1 MRGGRRPSRH
11 WLRADGQRGLNQR
24 VEQAPERR
32 VGHGVQPAAPQPA
45 AVQRTALQRT
55 ALQRTALQQVL
66 ARRLHQGR
74 VRHRQPE
81 DGAQRA
87 AQAGGHRIGDPRPG
101 GDLQQQIPGRRSAG
115 ARGAYRCLLGDG
127 IADQLDQVAGPQP
140 RHPGNQ
146 IHVADAHRME
156 IRHAG
161 GAQRRQ
167 YARRTPV
174 ADRVPKPDL
183 NPHLAAATVADRP
196 RRGHPCALVPDRR
209 ANRLLILH
217 LTP

>member
-32 VGHGVQPAAPQPA
+32 LGHAAVQPAAPQ
-45 AVQRTALQRT
+45 RTALQRP
-55 ALQRTALQQVL
+55 ALQKVL
-66 ARRLHQGR
+66 ARGLHQGR

-87 AQAGGHRIGDPRPG
+87 AQAGGHRIGDPRLG
-101 GDLQQQIPGRRSAG
+101 GDLQQQIPGRRGAG
-115 ARGAYRCLLGDG
+115 RRSPHRRLLCDG

-146 IHVADAHRME
+146 IHVTDVHRME

-161 GAQRRQ
+161 GAHRRQ

-183 NPHLAAATVADRP
+183 NPHPATPTVADRP